1 MKKFQQ
7 SASSWSNL
15 RARNWFAWAKKRGRS
30 SHDGRT
36 DRPQPVHRPLRTLI
50 GVLAVAVEVALVVLI
65 VGLTSGLLT
74 ETAKRIE
81 GIGADVMVQP
91 PAASIFLGFSGSPMP
106 IKIGEKLQELKYVQS
121 VAPALL
127 QFNSTGGVD
136 VVYGIDPESF
146 RDVSGGFVF
155 LEGHDREGPD
165 DILVDDIAAKT
176 KKIQAGET
184 YHIFNHDWHVA
195 GIVEHGKG
203 SRLFVSRATLQE
215 LVGARDKASVFFVKC
230 TRPEHTEDVMESM
243 RHLLPGY
250 TVRPLKD
257 YFSLMT
263 STSIPGLETFINAM
277 IFLAITIGLLVIFL
291 TMYTTV
297 IERTKD
303 IGVLKS
309 LGANHWFVIR
319 TLLSESA
326 ALCGLGI
333 AAGVGLSYL
342 VRAGFIW
349 KFPTLTILIT
359 SGWIFRAAGIALLG
373 ALFGASYPAWLA
385 SRKDLVEALSYD

>member
-1 MKKFQQ
+1 MMGE
-7 SASSWSNL
+7 L
-15 RARNWFAWAKKRGRS
+15 IARNLL
-30 SHDGRT
+30 
-36 DRPQPVHRPLRTLI
+36 HRPLRTLI
-50 GVLAVAVEVALVVLI
+50 GAMGIAIEVTLVVII

-81 GIGADVMVQP
+81 GIGADIMLQP
-91 PAASIFLGFSGSPMP
+91 SNASYLLALGGAPMP
-106 IKIGEKLQELKYVQS
+106 IKIGDKLAEMKYVQS
-121 VAPALL
+121 VAPVLF
-127 QFNSTGGVD
+127 QFNTSGVEI
-136 VVYGIDPESF
+136 VYGIDPESF
-146 RDVSGGFVF
+146 RAVSGGFVF
-155 LEGHDREGPD
+155 LQGHDLEGPD
-165 DILVDDIAAKT
+165 DILVDDIAAKV

-184 YHIFNHDWHVA
+184 YRIFEHDWHVA

-203 SRLFVSRATLQE
+203 SRLFVPLTTLQE
-215 LVGARDKASVFFVKC
+215 LVGARDKASVFFLKC
-230 TRPEHTEDVMESM
+230 TRPEHTEDVMEKMHHDFS
-243 RHLLPGY
+243 GY

-257 YFSLMT
+257 LMSMYT
-263 STSIPGLETFINAM
+263 STNIPGLQSFINAM
-277 IFLAITIGLLVIFL
+277 ILLAVTIGLLVIFL

-319 TLLSESA
+319 ALLSESA
-326 ALCGLGI
+326 ALCVLGI
-333 AAGVGLSYL
+333 GAGIGLSYL

-359 SGWIFRAAGIALLG
+359 SEWVLRAAGIALLG

-385 SRKDLVEALSYD
+385 SRKDPVEALSYD

>member
-1 MKKFQQ
+1 MMGE
-7 SASSWSNL
+7 L
-15 RARNWFAWAKKRGRS
+15 IARNLM
-30 SHDGRT
+30 
-36 DRPQPVHRPLRTLI
+36 HRPLRTLI
-50 GVLAVAVEVALVVLI
+50 GALGIAVEVALVVLI

-81 GIGADVMVQP
+81 GIGADIMLQP
-91 PAASIFLGFSGSPMP
+91 ANSSIFFAFGSAPMP
-106 IKIGEKLQELKYVQS
+106 IKIGDKLAELKYVQS
-121 VAPALL
+121 VAPVLF
-127 QFNSTGGVD
+127 QFNTSGVEI
-136 VVYGIDPESF
+136 VYGIDQDTF
-146 RDVSGGFVF
+146 RAVSGGFVF
-155 LEGHDREGPD
+155 LQGHDLEGPD

-230 TRPEHTEDVMESM
+230 TRPEHTEDVMEEM
-243 RHLLPGY
+243 RHLLPNY

-257 YFSLMT
+257 YLSLMT
-263 STSIPGLETFINAM
+263 STNIPGLETFINAM
-277 IFLAITIGLLVIFL
+277 ILLAISIGLLVIFL

-297 IERTKD
+297 IERTRD

-319 TLLSESA
+319 ALLSESA
-326 ALCGLGI
+326 ALCVLGI
-333 AAGVGLSYL
+333 AAGIGLSYL
-342 VRAGFIW
+342 VRAGFLW

-359 SGWIFRAAGIALLG
+359 PEWILRAAGIALTG
-373 ALFGASYPAWLA
+373 ALFGATYPAWLA
-385 SRKDLVEALSYD
+385 SRKDAVEALSYD